1 MDEPRPDDPE
11 GDEDDDAEEEAPP
24 GRFRQWFD
32 RNRKRLARLALGIFL
47 LAVAIEVGGAMP
59 RDVEVGLR
67 FPDHARVVEA
77 RIEYTQEE
85 ESVREVTLRFREGAP
100 ALVRDTVELSPG
112 DYDVSVVLLDAAGAA
127 RRLRGR
133 LTAPADGVVRVRLRE

>member
-1 MDEPRPDDPE
+1 MDEDEPLED
-11 GDEDDDAEEEAPP
+11 DEDEEEEAPP
-24 GRFRQWFD
+24 GRFRLWFE
-32 RNRKRLARLALGIFL
+32 RNRKRLATLALGIFL
-47 LAVAIEVGGAMP
+47 VAVAIEVGGAIP

-67 FPDHARVVEA
+67 FPDHTRVVEA
-77 RIEYTQEE
+77 RVEYLQEE

-100 ALVRDTVELSPG
+100 SLVRDTVSLSPG
-112 DYDVSVVLLDAAGAA
+112 DYDVSVLLLDSAGTS